1 MIFRRG
7 GIKPMNERLLKP
19 LGPLTFGVAALVL
32 FAAVFVSAC
41 SYRLAGIKPLGESV
55 RVVITVNKAR
65 LVRLQGYLQEEV
77 ANAVESKLGWRV
89 SPSGSAKLELHIDE
103 EKILPSGNDSRGI
116 VSRWTI
122 TCGGQ
127 ILLSSKRGHAHGPWS
142 GTGYTSGLPDEATAL
157 QQAAKSAAEQIAV
170 WLENEAEHWPA
181 QP

>member
-1 MIFRRG
+1 
-7 GIKPMNERLLKP
+7 MNERP
-19 LGPLTFGVAALVL
+19 LRPLEPLRPLTFGVAALSL
-32 FAAVFVSAC
+32 FAALILSAC
-41 SYRLAGIKPLGESV
+41 SYRLAGIKPLGEPV
-55 RVVITVNKAR
+55 RVVISVNQGR

-89 SPSGSAKLELHIDE
+89 SPTGSAKLELHIDE
-103 EKILPSGNDSRGI
+103 EKITPSGNDARGI

-127 ILLSSKRGHAHGPWS
+127 ILLNSKRGHLHGPWT
-142 GTGYTSGLPDEATAL
+142 GTGYSSGLPDEATAL
-157 QQAAKSAAEQIAV
+157 QQAAKNAAEHIAV